1 MRPQTLMMAVALAG
15 WHGSVLAGSIDLPSL
30 ACGDQ
35 AIKLGM
41 SPDQIKSTCGDNWE
55 PSYISKHQRQALGDA
70 EGDDL
75 FEKWMYKAA
84 DQKDAHVIIKNGEV
98 VRIFTVR

>member
-1 MRPQTLMMAVALAG
+1 MRLKMLMTVLTLAG
-15 WHGSVLAGSIDLPSL
+15 WHSAVLAGSIDLPSL

-41 SPDQIKSTCGDNWE
+41 SPAQIKSTCGKQWE
-55 PSYISKHQRQALGDA
+55 PAYISKHQRDALGDA
-70 EGDDL
+70 EGNDL